1 MIATPAIDGRSM
13 LPRLVGFQL
22 HLVTLRTG
30 QAARAALAEM
40 ATTPAK
46 VTAMVYV
53 ADHPGC
59 DQTSLGRYLNIGRSA
74 VMKLLNTM
82 EVRGHVERREG
93 RDLRSNA
100 LYLTEAGEE
109 FLGKALA
116 VLERSDRE
124 ATATLTEA
132 EQTQLL
138 HLLHKLQ
145 AEPAPSSDAAESGA
159 RAYS

>member
-1 MIATPAIDGRSM
+1 MVAQKAVSGRNM

-22 HLVTLRTG
+22 HLATMRTG

-46 VTAMVYV
+46 VTAMLYV
-53 ADHPGC
+53 LDHPGC
-59 DQTSLGRYLNIGRSA
+59 DQTTLGRFLNIGRSA

-82 EVRGHVERREG
+82 ESRGHVERREG
-93 RDLRSNA
+93 RDLRSNG
-100 LYLTEAGEE
+100 LHVTPAGED
-109 FLGKALA
+109 FLARALD

-124 ATATLTEA
+124 ATAALTPA
-132 EQTQLL
+132 EQEQLL

-145 AEPAPSSDAAESGA
+145 ADHIRSPETPDTGLL
-159 RAYS
+159 AYP